1 VPKIWELPPSKQ
13 KTSTMGPLGGDV
25 EDLEASTINAKNI
38 DGGPLGG
45 DLVAP
50 PSTQKTSMVGPLGD
64 NAEDPRASN
73 INAKNVDGG
82 CHTLVL
88 RR

>member
-1 VPKIWELPPSKQ
+1 MQ
-13 KTSTMGPLGGDV
+13 
-25 EDLEASTINAKNI
+25 KNI

-50 PSTQKTSMVGPLGD
+50 PSTQKTLMVAPLGD
-64 NAEDPRASN
+64 NVEDPRASN
-73 INAKNVDGG
+73 INTKNVDGG